1 MPTEAASDFARV
13 ERAIHFIQS
22 RVHQQP
28 SLGEVAAEIGLSEFH
43 FQRLFQRWAGVSPKR
58 FLQFLTL
65 EQAKQLLRE
74 TRRVLEASLELG
86 LSGPSRLH
94 DLFLTLEQ
102 MTPGEYKAGAR
113 GMTVCWGSRRRHWG
127 RRYSQLSI

>member
-65 EQAKQLLRE
+65 EQAKQLLRASAN
-74 TRRVLEASLELG
+74 VLDATYDAG
-86 LSGPSRLH
+86 LSAPSRLH
-94 DLFLTLEQ
+94 DLSVTLEAA
-102 MTPGEYKAGAR
+102 TPGEYRAGGTGLAIR
-113 GMTVCWGSRRRHWG
+113 WGVG
-127 RRYSQLSI
+127 